1 MLKHTPQ
8 EHPDHNHL
16 QSAVSELT
24 TLAENM
30 DQGEWE
36 AAEAEKLKELESSF
50 EGHVLVS
57 QEIFIL
63 HCCEIQ
69 WQPLSFAVC

>member
-8 EHPDHNHL
+8 DHPDHDHL
-16 QSAVSELT
+16 LSAVSELT
-24 TLAENM
+24 TLAEKM

-36 AAEAEKLKELESSF
+36 AAEAEKLKELESTF

-57 QEIFIL
+57 NLTCVLISNVSMSGVL
-63 HCCEIQ
+63 
-69 WQPLSFAVC
+69 